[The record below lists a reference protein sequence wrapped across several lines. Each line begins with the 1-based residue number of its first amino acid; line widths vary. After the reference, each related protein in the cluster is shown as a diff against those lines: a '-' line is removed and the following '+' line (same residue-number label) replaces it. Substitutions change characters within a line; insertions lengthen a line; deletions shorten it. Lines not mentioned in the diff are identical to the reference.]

1 MNGLMGLDSGRGLFL
16 DIGNSRMTVAE
27 EAEAAATKT
36 RPEARAYSMAQEAVS
51 SEGSEGSKTQ
61 PWSILDSI
69 PLSPSPD
76 LSAKTLIDLLQQ
88 QPSHRPIIAAS
99 VRQDITDQLAKTL
112 PERIHWI
119 RREHF
124 RPFISTYETPNTLG
138 LDRILTAWG
147 AWNHHQQPA
156 IIIDCGTACTID
168 AISISP
174 TKTPLFQGGVI
185 MPGIRTLHAS
195 LRQATPELPPV
206 PLSIPATFPGKSTQ
220 SCLEWGLNGFFAD
233 GVIAHIHRFREQAG
247 SMPIL
252 LTGGD
257 ADLLSHWFD
266 SFGLM
271 GHHTDPYLIFRG
283 MRQLPEQL

>member
-1 MNGLMGLDSGRGLFL
+1 MGLDSSRGLYL
-16 DIGNSRMTVAE
+16 DIGNSRMTLAE
-27 EAEAAATKT
+27 EVEGSEAAVGSEGVATKT
-36 RPEARAYSMAQEAVS
+36 SPEARAHSKAQQ
-51 SEGSEGSKTQ
+51 GSEGAETQ

-69 PLSPSPD
+69 PLSPSPGQ
-76 LSAKTLIDLLQQ
+76 SAKTLIDLLQQ
-88 QPSHRPIIAAS
+88 QPHHRPIIAAS
-99 VRQDITDQLAKTL
+99 VRQDITDQLTKTL
-112 PERIHWI
+112 PKPIHWI
-119 RREHF
+119 RRESF

-147 AWNHHQQPA
+147 AWNYHQKPA

-174 TKTPLFQGGVI
+174 TKNPLFQGGVI

-206 PLSIPATFPGKSTQ
+206 PLSIPDTFPGKSTQ

-233 GVIAHIHRFREQAG
+233 GVLAHIHRFRKKAG
-247 SMPIL
+247 PIPIL

-271 GHHTDPYLIFRG
+271 GFHTDPYLIFRG